1 MEYTWVK
8 KKLKADYFGMVSGLN
23 CVLQGV
29 DGDKTETANFV
40 LVIPEHAEE
49 HADAWTE
56 ERINAIAESGRENLE
71 IEIVRKMNTDEEV
84 NAQ

>member
-8 KKLKADYFGMVSGLN
+8 KKLKTDYFGMVSGLN

-29 DGDKTETANFV
+29 DGDKTETTNFV
-40 LVIPEHAEE
+40 LVIPEHLEE

-56 ERINAIAESGRENLE
+56 ERINAIAESNRANLE
-71 IEIVRKMNTDEEV
+71 TEIARKMNTLEQE
-84 NAQ
+84 

>member
-1 MEYTWVK
+1 MVYTWVK
-8 KKLKADYFGMVSGLN
+8 KKLRTDYFGMVSGLN

-40 LVIPEHAEE
+40 LVIPEHEEE

-56 ERINAIAESGRENLE
+56 ERINATAESGRENLE
-71 IEIVRKMNTDEEV
+71 IEIARKVTALE
-84 NAQ
+84 NAE